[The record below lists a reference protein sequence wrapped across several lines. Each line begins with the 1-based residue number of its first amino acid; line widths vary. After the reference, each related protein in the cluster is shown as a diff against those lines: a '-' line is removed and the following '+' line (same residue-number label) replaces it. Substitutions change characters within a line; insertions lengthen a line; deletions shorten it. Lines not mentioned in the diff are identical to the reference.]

1 MPLSYRGI
9 PYQATSSNIE
19 TTDSQILGKYRGS
32 SFSYRRRELLPLPHS
47 IFILKYRGIPYF
59 TLGRFSFQSQLKQ
72 SSHSD
77 SSVHQ
82 NKDYKTKDEG

>member
-9 PYQATSSNIE
+9 PYQSTSSNIE
-19 TTDSQILGKYRGS
+19 TTNSQIFGKYRGLY
-32 SFSYRRRELLPLPHS
+32 FTYRLRELVALPHS

-77 SSVHQ
+77 SSPRQ
-82 NKDYKTKDEG
+82 NKDYQGKDEG